1 MDLTVIGG
9 AISGL
14 KTATDIAKGLVNVNT
29 AVEVNAKAIELQRAL
44 LSAYADAVSAKET
57 QSALQEEVR
66 ELKRQLASNEQ
77 FAADMK
83 RYKLNTPWPGSIV
96 YALDATMSNGEPAHY
111 LCANCYQSKKK
122 SILQATRLE
131 SGWLAMACPNCRATV
146 RTDNKHSVNPA
157 YATAPQST

>member
-14 KTATDIAKGLVNVNT
+14 KTATDIAKGLVSVNT
-29 AVEVNAKAIELQRAL
+29 AVEVNSKAIELQRAL

-66 ELKRQLASNEQ
+66 ELKRQLSNSEE

-83 RYKLNTPWPGSIV
+83 RYKLDSPWPGSIV
-96 YALDATMSNGEPAHY
+96 YALDSSMSNGEPAHY
-111 LCANCYQSKKK
+111 LCANCYQTKKK
-122 SILQATRLE
+122 SILQVERTD
-131 SGWLAMACPNCRATV
+131 SGFLGLKCPNCKAAVATK
-146 RTDNKHSVNPA
+146 NKYSV
-157 YATAPQST
+157 APQYAGVPPIG